1 MTLPTSGPLTLADIQ
16 TEFGGSNPISMS
28 EYYAGGSYVPAGT
41 SGTYG
46 AVPSSG
52 AISIRNFYGTSAVL
66 DTQTITIGW
75 LLDKYNSLVGFIGTT
90 GSISDGTF
98 NPTGGSTI
106 LGIYFDINNS
116 VMWFILQGNPIAN
129 SGWTT
134 MTINGN
140 AFTRASG
147 TFSSAGGQ
155 TSWYWSGASNPFPG
169 YSGTINAVFT

>member
-1 MTLPTSGPLTLADIQ
+1 MALNASGPISL
-16 TEFGGSNPISMS
+16 GGST
-28 EYYAGGSYVPAGT
+28 AGQSINLELGQSAGT
-41 SGTYG
+41 QISLNDTNVRSLAGV
-46 AVPSSG
+46 ASG
-52 AISIRNFYGTSAVL
+52 AIVMPTNFYGKSVII
-66 DTQTITIGW
+66 DTQTITIGTYY
-75 LLDKYNSLVGFIGTT
+75 DKYTLWFGYYSGYM

-98 NPTGGSTI
+98 NPTGGTTI
-106 LGIYFDINNS
+106 LGIYFDS
-116 VMWFILQGNPIAN
+116 YSLVMWFILQGNPIAN

-169 YSGTINAVFT
+169 SSGTINAVFT